1 MCRDNRCTY
10 LPTEIVLLVAQF
22 LWLWD
27 TEGVS
32 DGWVYRRQRAFYSF
46 CLVSRQW
53 YSVGIGFLYQYPFF
67 HAGNS
72 FANFAHTLCPPGSAR
87 KTKVDLGSL
96 VKTLNMGGLVHHSTN
111 SLTARL
117 LGQTKKNLKKFVGPR
132 VSFAVNCLPSLSKCQ
147 NLQVLD
153 LSLVSDTSI
162 PFQRLKKA
170 ICKLPKLKSLRLP
183 LSIPITHTDNVDQW
197 PLPLES
203 MTIGG
208 RLDEAV
214 MRAFEWP
221 PSITRLTIRKC
232 PNLTSDVLE
241 SILQNEQLRVAVR
254 YLNIDNSNE
263 EMCVD
268 GASMVLYALPNLFHL
283 SIPGDLTLELLLLPT
298 PGETSRLPIRE
309 LNLLDPCY
317 DDMSIDLADEM
328 LRALSRNLSNVWAI
342 GLCEKYFRMVEEKEN
357 LIDNALLETIEKC
370 SDEDLVY
377 LDDWGLCPLGSWA

>member
-1 MCRDNRCTY
+1 MCRDNRGIY
-10 LPTEIVLLVAQF
+10 LPTEILLLVAQF
-22 LWLWD
+22 LWLWN

-32 DGWVYRRQRAFYSF
+32 HGWVYRRQKAFYSF

-53 YSVGIGFLYQYPFF
+53 YSAGIGFLYQYPFF

-72 FANFAHTLCPPGSAR
+72 FAKFASTLCPPGSAR
-87 KTKVDLGSL
+87 KRKVDLGSL

-117 LGQTKKNLKKFVGPR
+117 LGQTKKSLETFVAPR
-132 VSFAVNCLPSLSKCQ
+132 VSFALNCLPALSKCQ

-170 ICKLPKLKSLRLP
+170 ICKLPKLRALKLP
-183 LSIPITHTDNVDQW
+183 LSMSITHTNNDDQW
-197 PLPLES
+197 PLLLGS

-221 PSITRLTIRKC
+221 PSMTKLTIRKC

-241 SILQNEQLRVAVR
+241 SVLQNEQLRVALR
-254 YLNIDNSNE
+254 FLNIDISNE
-263 EMCVD
+263 DMCVD
-268 GASMVLYALPNLFHL
+268 GVSNVLYTLPNLFHL
-283 SIPGDLTLELLLLPT
+283 SIPVDLTLDLLILPT
-298 PGETSRLPIRE
+298 PDETSRLPIRE
-309 LNLLDPCY
+309 LNLSDGFF
-317 DDMSIDLADEM
+317 DDTPIDLAGEI

-342 GLCEKYFRMVEEKEN
+342 GVCEKYFHMVEEKGE
-357 LIDNALLETIEKC
+357 LIENALLKTIDKC
-370 SDEDLVY
+370 SDEDLEY
-377 LDDWGLCPLGSWA
+377 LDDWGLFLLGH